1 LTRSGNKRTT
11 NNQQPTTNYQQPWAT
26 KAGEATTLR
35 RHLPAKLGVGV
46 WPFGRLH
53 NCRRIR
59 AKPQY
64 GVLKR
69 LYPQSKAKQSKP
81 KRSFLAGFLFL
92 GKSQFCVFFSDA
104 GCGYT
109 DSRAKKAASRK
120 SKSTWVVVSLSQS
133 SGGFKFISS
142 DPPGK
147 REL

>member
-26 KAGEATTLR
+26 KAREATTLR

-69 LYPQSKAKQSKP
+69 LYPQSKAKP
-81 KRSFLAGFLFL
+81 KLSCRLSVFGQITVLCLFL
-92 GKSQFCVFFSDA
+92 
-104 GCGYT
+104 
-109 DSRAKKAASRK
+109 
-120 SKSTWVVVSLSQS
+120 
-133 SGGFKFISS
+133 
-142 DPPGK
+142 
-147 REL
+147 